1 MKESNN
7 MMRIKFLDS
16 VHPKIKINAFHI
28 SFHFEISAWS
38 KHSKAILNDNK
49 HLFQKK
55 NQFKSF
61 KIEQSQFRKF
71 HFILHNFEFSI
82 SYYSHKNNNDI
93 DVIWCW
99 IVSNV
104 NYLNIWKKWNKMRW
118 NDFIYKNKRRRIKK
132 WFFCWFI
139 QSKKTFKFD
148 LVSVLNRYS
157 IPCKEKKNNHNNI
170 LNWTK

>member
-7 MMRIKFLDS
+7 MMRIKFWDS

-28 SFHFEISAWS
+28 SFHFEILAWS

-132 WFFCWFI
+132 MIFVGLSKARKPLNLIWSQFSIVI
-139 QSKKTFKFD
+139 QFLAK
-148 LVSVLNRYS
+148 
-157 IPCKEKKNNHNNI
+157 KKNNHNNI